1 MPAHNTPEDTP
12 ARARVPEDAV
22 PASAP
27 PMQERVCGPSPSP
40 APRPSRSPASTPGSQ
55 GRRRGARAA
64 SNPNPNPAEAPPAAP
79 AAGPNFVTALTSFV
93 SGRLQQDGDM
103 GRGAGG
109 GDPNPRPDS
118 EPAGA
123 PLPPPNV
130 LADTT
135 RPNHLAAPVAASAK
149 AARKAGATVTW
160 ASPPAAGPNCNP
172 VPNVDL
178 DQVGAAAPGAED
190 EESGWVPDSVP
201 AGSGGGGGSGAAS
214 DVSALANGRGQVG
227 AAGRTP
233 HPAGC
238 QVRATRAYY
247 LLLFG
252 SGHVCAAPWCCR
264 EPSGR
269 LVPLQEVETTLV
281 HTVHANIPVRDML
294 VCQQGHHAHRRG
306 LPGWARR
313 PSQRSSSQTL

>member
-1 MPAHNTPEDTP
+1 MQGAVQALEEGALPAHDTPEGTP
-12 ARARVPEDAV
+12 ARVRVPEDAV

-27 PMQERVCGPSPSP
+27 PMQERVCGPNPSP

-55 GRRRGARAA
+55 GRRRGARAT
-64 SNPNPNPAEAPPAAP
+64 SNPSPHTAEAPPAAP
-79 AAGPNFVTALTSFV
+79 AAGPNFVTALASFV

-103 GRGAGG
+103 GSGAKG
-109 GDPNPRPDS
+109 GDPDPRPDC

-135 RPNHLAAPVAASAK
+135 RPNHLAAPAAASAK

-160 ASPPAAGPNCNP
+160 ASPPAADLNCNP

-201 AGSGGGGGSGAAS
+201 AGSGGGGGHGAAS
-214 DVSALANGRGQVG
+214 NVSALANGPGRVG

-238 QVRATRAYY
+238 QVCPTRAYY
-247 LLLFG
+247 IMLYIGTWVRSTVVLQIATRAPG
-252 SGHVCAAPWCCR
+252 SIA
-264 EPSGR
+264 ESGDDSECTLCMPTSR
-269 LVPLQEVETTLV
+269 LRVRVP
-281 HTVHANIPVRDML
+281 
-294 VCQQGHHAHRRG
+294 
-306 LPGWARR
+306 
-313 PSQRSSSQTL
+313 